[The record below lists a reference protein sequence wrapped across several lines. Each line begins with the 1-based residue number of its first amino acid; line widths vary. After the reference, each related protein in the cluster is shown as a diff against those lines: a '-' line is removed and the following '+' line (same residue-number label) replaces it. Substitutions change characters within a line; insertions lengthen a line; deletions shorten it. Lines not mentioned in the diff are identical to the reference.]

1 MVHPDQLKFIYWD
14 AVSYLALSVQRVWFT
29 ATSWNSFAALFE
41 MQQAKWQYLCREFG
55 SPQPA
60 EIHLLLSLRCSN
72 VLGNISAESLVHR
85 NQLKFICCSL

>member
-1 MVHPDQLKFIYWD
+1 
-14 AVSYLALSVQRVWFT
+14 
-29 ATSWNSFAALFE
+29 